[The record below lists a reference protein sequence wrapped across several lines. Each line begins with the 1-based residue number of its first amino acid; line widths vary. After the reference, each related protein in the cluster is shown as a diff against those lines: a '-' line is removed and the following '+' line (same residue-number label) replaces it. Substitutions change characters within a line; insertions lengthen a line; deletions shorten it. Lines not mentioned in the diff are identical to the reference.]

1 MIQRSHWAGFAGES
15 RIVKNSVTRRS
26 SVEVSLLV
34 NFDQFFGVLGG
45 FYLQHFQKGMC
56 SVLKFRFLSQLQD
69 VLLPA
74 AKTAQP
80 LLEQSTVDS
89 TATSAWASRNG
100 RKPTGILSYRVIAK
114 IKGN

>member
-34 NFDQFFGVLGG
+34 NFDQFFWGTWGIL
-45 FYLQHFQKGMC
+45 LATLPKGMC

-89 TATSAWASRNG
+89 TATSA
-100 RKPTGILSYRVIAK
+100 
-114 IKGN
+114 